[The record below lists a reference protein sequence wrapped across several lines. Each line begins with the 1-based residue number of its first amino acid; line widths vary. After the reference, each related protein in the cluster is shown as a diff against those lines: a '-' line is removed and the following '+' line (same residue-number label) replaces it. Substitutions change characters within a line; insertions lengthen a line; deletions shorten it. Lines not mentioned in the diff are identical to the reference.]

1 MGATSV
7 SSDLNSTSYLPFIGT
22 ARLHPKEL
30 TPTVRR
36 DDSSQPP
43 SFCYGCTAELG
54 NQPDIKAPLFFLDN
68 PGDSTDDDRLGI
80 EHAQLVPQNGPAHQ
94 HVATTRVCYGCSLS
108 KLPHVH
114 VTKPRRV
121 GGGYTMVRHAVE
133 PYSGDKHKNGG
144 SPPPSTYI
152 SDDMSSDDE
161 DIESHFDAVIDEEER
176 GILDYINVAKLDEPT
191 LPLPSI
197 PREKPLP
204 IPLCIMEKIKAK
216 DVKAVSL
223 HERHCY
229 ACREALK
236 HYWPE
241 YFTLRDESDG
251 STSGVGTSIGSEA
264 LEEEERRQEERK
276 RQLEEARQLRRE
288 EEARRKEEEAERRK
302 NLYKPPKAF
311 QLKKTEKKEIES
323 KDPFS
328 TDRNLNIPKSEG
340 FKLTKTEK
348 QTTKFIEHSR
358 QETEWKEPK
367 KFELTKTEPKTTKTG
382 WKPPERLER
391 LRPATPPTPPPPPKG
406 KKPTVPIEPKKRE
419 PPPKKP
425 DPPKQV
431 EKPKPIEK
439 PKPVEKPKEPPPQK
453 REPKPEPKPKPAPK
467 PVEKPV
473 KEPPKPKEVP
483 KPKEPPKEKVQPE
496 PKQRPQKEPPPPP
509 PKKEVTKKV
518 EPVKTEPPKP
528 IEKPKKV
535 EEPPRKEKPEKEKP
549 KPIEKEKPKPV
560 EKEKPKPV
568 EKEKPK
574 PIVKE
579 KPKPVVKETPKPV
592 VKEQP
597 KKEIRPVKKQEPPTK
612 PVAAAP
618 SNRAPPPPRK
628 PSPPPPK
635 EPTPP
640 PPKDP
645 TPVPPPRDPTPPPP
659 PKPKK
664 EIKPPPER
672 KKPQKQKKKTKNKK
686 QDAKS
691 SKEYVKIPI
700 IPYKSPEKDR
710 TPPPKQE
717 LPLSPP
723 DPPEEPV
730 QKVIPAPEPEPVK
743 PVSLPTKEKESKPK
757 VNPPKKNRR
766 AKLPKRVRKEVKP
779 LGVAAPMPVR
789 PPPSDHWEMPDTGPR
804 VADISVPAFPV
815 PAPVEPQLPP
825 LPEIPVPQPAPKPVE
840 EPVPEPRK
848 RPMPLPQK
856 PEPIMWRRRP
866 EYKPKKKKWRKVEAG
881 SPPSSPD
888 PAVRDPL
895 DYLAKYCIVHKER
908 VPHYQRVFNTQLR
921 STGISVEDR
930 TLRQWMN
937 TASSD
942 RAAPPRHRRPVGDG
956 IDDHGAV
963 IWIRKCNSEARR
975 GQSRVQE

>member
-1 MGATSV
+1 MALLNPSTSQLVAYHERNYESDSGFSADDYSSVDPIAVASEITSVASRASKNKSVLKLNTRDDGTVITLDETPVIVDSVHDHGIEDDAGDGVESDVERRNPLVVSFKEDDHIQDSKSGKNKGQKQSIHFVTKRIKASWLDNTYQKAIARARARLAKGNWPEYPEEWRLPHAPLPARPDYTRTGPVASLTGGYLEAKRNRKERRKRSETFPRAKSDTKNTERQTILPPIDALYNSLFANLSASYPSHLLRKRWESSAAAASSSMGATSV

-54 NQPDIKAPLFFLDN
+54 NLPDSKAPLFFLDN
-68 PGDSTDDDRLGI
+68 PDNSTDDDRLGI

-121 GGGYTMVRHAVE
+121 GGGYTMVRQAVE
-133 PYSGDKHKNGG
+133 PYRGDIPKDGG

-161 DIESHFDAVIDEEER
+161 DIESHYDAEIDEEER

-204 IPLCIMEKIKAK
+204 IPLCILEKIKAK

-264 LEEEERRQEERK
+264 LEEEERRQEERR
-276 RQLEEARQLRRE
+276 RQLEEARQLRLE
-288 EEARRKEEEAERRK
+288 EDARRKEEEAERRK

-328 TDRNLNIPKSEG
+328 TDRNLNIPKNEG
-340 FKLTKTEK
+340 FKLKKTEK

-367 KFELTKTEPKTTKTG
+367 KFELTKTEPKTTKTD
-382 WKPPERLER
+382 WKPPERPER

-439 PKPVEKPKEPPPQK
+439 PKPVEKPKEPPQQK
-453 REPKPEPKPKPAPK
+453 S
-467 PVEKPV
+467 
-473 KEPPKPKEVP
+473 
-483 KPKEPPKEKVQPE
+483 
-496 PKQRPQKEPPPPP
+496 
-509 PKKEVTKKV
+509 
-518 EPVKTEPPKP
+518 
-528 IEKPKKV
+528 
-535 EEPPRKEKPEKEKP
+535 
-549 KPIEKEKPKPV
+549 
-560 EKEKPKPV
+560 
-568 EKEKPK
+568 
-574 PIVKE
+574 
-579 KPKPVVKETPKPV
+579 
-592 VKEQP
+592 
-597 KKEIRPVKKQEPPTK
+597 KKQEPPTK
-612 PVAAAP
+612 PVAAGELFIESAYYILFGQN
-618 SNRAPPPPRK
+618 SISHLK
-628 PSPPPPK
+628 L
-635 EPTPP
+635 
-640 PPKDP
+640 
-645 TPVPPPRDPTPPPP
+645 VYIMFL
-659 PKPKK
+659 KK
-664 EIKPPPER
+664 MAFDIVFHFIHP
-672 KKPQKQKKKTKNKK
+672 N
-686 QDAKS
+686 
-691 SKEYVKIPI
+691 YH
-700 IPYKSPEKDR
+700 R
-710 TPPPKQE
+710 TC
-717 LPLSPP
+717 
-723 DPPEEPV
+723 
-730 QKVIPAPEPEPVK
+730 
-743 PVSLPTKEKESKPK
+743 T
-757 VNPPKKNRR
+757 
-766 AKLPKRVRKEVKP
+766 
-779 LGVAAPMPVR
+779 
-789 PPPSDHWEMPDTGPR
+789 
-804 VADISVPAFPV
+804 
-815 PAPVEPQLPP
+815 
-825 LPEIPVPQPAPKPVE
+825 
-840 EPVPEPRK
+840 
-848 RPMPLPQK
+848 
-856 PEPIMWRRRP
+856 
-866 EYKPKKKKWRKVEAG
+866 
-881 SPPSSPD
+881 
-888 PAVRDPL
+888 
-895 DYLAKYCIVHKER
+895 
-908 VPHYQRVFNTQLR
+908 
-921 STGISVEDR
+921 
-930 TLRQWMN
+930 
-937 TASSD
+937 
-942 RAAPPRHRRPVGDG
+942 
-956 IDDHGAV
+956 
-963 IWIRKCNSEARR
+963 
-975 GQSRVQE
+975 